1 MPYDDSTRLVYDCL
15 KNKHPVVICK
25 KMRAEGEMLVVNNE
39 EYSTEIVNQ
48 VAKDFLLKC
57 DGKRTF
63 HEILLLLGEEYGQ
76 SEEKLIYD
84 FVSFIRM
91 LQWKRIV
98 RLKD

>member
-1 MPYDDSTRLVYDCL
+1 MPYDDSTKFVYDCL
-15 KNKHPVVICK
+15 KSKHPVVICK
-25 KMRAEGEMLVVNNE
+25 KMRVEGEMLVVNNE
-39 EYSTEIVNQ
+39 EYSTEILNQ

-57 DGKRTF
+57 DGKHTF

-76 SEEKLIYD
+76 NEEQLIQD